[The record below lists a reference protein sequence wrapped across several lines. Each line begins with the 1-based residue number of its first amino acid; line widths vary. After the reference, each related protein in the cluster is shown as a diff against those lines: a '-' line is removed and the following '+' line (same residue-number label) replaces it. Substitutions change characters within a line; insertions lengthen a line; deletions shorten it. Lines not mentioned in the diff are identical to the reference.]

1 MKRILLTLV
10 PLGALALAAP
20 ALGADLPMYS
30 KAPVAPTYDWSGFYV
45 GVFGGYGYGNHNI
58 NNATGTV
65 GLADY
70 TANYS
75 SQGAVAG
82 GEFGYDTY
90 VYKDILVGVKAEGF
104 WSGIA
109 GNDSSQYFALAFP
122 GVAAVDADKLR
133 YGGSLMAKGA
143 YAIDRWELFFEAG
156 WAFGSIVHTNT
167 ADVAGIVAFPP
178 GPVLAAVDKFNVQAN
193 GLAAGGGFAYAVTN
207 NVIAKFEYRYYS
219 FNTYS
224 SRGTPFTVN
233 GQLPYTVESTY
244 STVTVGLDYKFG
256 GPVVAKY

>member
-1 MKRILLTLV
+1 MKRILLTTV
-10 PLGALALAAP
+10 SIAVLGMAAP

-30 KAPVAPTYDWSGFYV
+30 KAPVAPSYDWSGFFV
-45 GVFGGYGYGNHNI
+45 GGFGGYGYGNHNI
-58 NNATGTV
+58 NNATGSL

-70 TANYS
+70 TANYA
-75 SQGAVAG
+75 SQGGVAG

-104 WSGIA
+104 WSGMT
-109 GNDSSQYFALAFP
+109 GNDSKQYFAGTFP
-122 GVAAVDADKLR
+122 GVAAVDTSNLR
-133 YGGSLMAKGA
+133 YAGDLMARGA
-143 YAIDRWELFFEAG
+143 YTFDRWELFFEAG
-156 WAFGSIVHTNT
+156 WAFGSILHTNT
-167 ADVAGIVAFPP
+167 ADVLGVVALPP
-178 GPVLAAVDKFNVQAN
+178 GPVLAGVDKFNVQAN

-207 NVIAKFEYRYYS
+207 NVIAKFEYRYYN

-233 GQLPYTVESTY
+233 GQLPYTVETTY
-244 STVTVGLDYKFG
+244 SIVTFGVDYKFG